1 MADTTGQDIGAML
14 RRQDSVLL
22 IGAIGLLVL
31 ALLIALF
38 TQAAQNR
45 GRLWLETVRSIPES
59 AARIARASGEI
70 SRGVAPDLQV
80 IGTLTAAVDEQTL
93 GLIQGNEINDLPAM
107 PSSMQDDAAA
117 LRAAWGQLQA
127 PSDRII
133 GLRPEF
139 DTGLTEAR
147 GLAEMVRGPEGLYA
161 MHLEL
166 AQRLV
171 GQRANA
177 VASLLVAQ
185 QLVGLDRLAGAASR
199 LFSEGQATRERY
211 EQMVALVNDIQSR
224 HAQMLG
230 EPATRALAELVA
242 PDLVALTTTV
252 DGLRPR
258 VDAAVM
264 LQALAADLPK
274 AVPGVTRTAG
284 VLAGQLEQ
292 REAQLAFYPVISAIA
307 VALAIAL
314 LVAYGLIATRGMT
327 KRLVAAETNDAQRQQ
342 AILGLLDEI
351 TNLADGDLTVDVT
364 VTEDFTGAIAD
375 SLNYT
380 VENMR
385 ALVGT
390 INQTSERVAA
400 GATATQQLAQDMSA
414 GSERQA
420 SDIASLTLQMTET
433 AATLSGVAERAE
445 SVADQAEES
454 VDVARGGAETAR
466 GTINVMAALREQIQ
480 DTSKRIKR
488 LGESSQ
494 EIGNIIELI
503 NDISEQTGTLALNA
517 AIQAAMAGEQ
527 GRGFAVVAEEVQ
539 RLAER
544 ASTATRQVETLV
556 KTIQADT
563 NEAIVS
569 MERST
574 HNVVNGARSAEEA
587 GGALSRVQLSSQTM
601 AELIAGIAGA
611 ARRQSAST
619 TDAAQRMQ
627 AVREISTQTS
637 RASAETARAVAELSS
652 LSAQLRQSVAGFKLP
667 EGS

>member
-1 MADTTGQDIGAML
+1 MTGVQTC
-14 RRQDSVLL
+14 
-22 IGAIGLLVL
+22 
-31 ALLIALF
+31 ALPIF
-38 TQAAQNR
+38 
-45 GRLWLETVRSIPES
+45 
-59 AARIARASGEI
+59 
-70 SRGVAPDLQV
+70 
-80 IGTLTAAVDEQTL
+80 
-93 GLIQGNEINDLPAM
+93 
-107 PSSMQDDAAA
+107 
-117 LRAAWGQLQA
+117 
-127 PSDRII
+127 
-133 GLRPEF
+133 
-139 DTGLTEAR
+139 
-147 GLAEMVRGPEGLYA
+147 
-161 MHLEL
+161 
-166 AQRLV
+166 
-171 GQRANA
+171 
-177 VASLLVAQ
+177 
-185 QLVGLDRLAGAASR
+185 
-199 LFSEGQATRERY
+199 
-211 EQMVALVNDIQSR
+211 
-224 HAQMLG
+224 
-230 EPATRALAELVA
+230 
-242 PDLVALTTTV
+242 
-252 DGLRPR
+252 
-258 VDAAVM
+258 
-264 LQALAADLPK
+264 
-274 AVPGVTRTAG
+274 
-284 VLAGQLEQ
+284 
-292 REAQLAFYPVISAIA
+292 
-307 VALAIAL
+307 
-314 LVAYGLIATRGMT
+314 
-327 KRLVAAETNDAQRQQ
+327 
-342 AILGLLDEI
+342 GLLDEI

-601 AELIAGIAGA
+601 AELIAGIAGD

>member
-1 MADTTGQDIGAML
+1 MAEATGQDVGAGL
-14 RRQDSVLL
+14 RRRDYILL
-22 IGAIGLLVL
+22 GGAIALLVA
-31 ALLIALF
+31 ALLMALI
-38 TQAAQNR
+38 TQTAQTR
-45 GRLWLETVRSIPES
+45 GSYWLETVRGIPDS
-59 AARIARASGEI
+59 VARIALVSGEI
-70 SRGVAPDLQV
+70 NRGVTPDLQV
-80 IGTLTAAVDEQTL
+80 ISTLTADVDELTL
-93 GLIQGNEINDLPAM
+93 GLIEGNEIYELPAL
-107 PSSMQDDAAA
+107 PASMQEDAEA
-117 LRAAWGQLQA
+117 LRAAWGRLQT
-127 PSDRII
+127 PLSTII
-133 GLRPEF
+133 RLTPDF
-139 DTGLTEAR
+139 DIGVGEAR
-147 GLAEMVRGPEGLYA
+147 GLVEAVRGPEGLYP

-166 AQRLV
+166 AENLV
-171 GQRANA
+171 ARQARPAA
-177 VASLLVAQ
+177 SVMLAQQMASLDRFAGTAARLFTEGREARNFYEQLVA
-185 QLVGLDRLAGAASR
+185 LLADVTAR
-199 LFSEGQATRERY
+199 NEE
-211 EQMVALVNDIQSR
+211 
-224 HAQMLG
+224 MLR
-230 EPATRALAELVA
+230 EPATRDLAGTVA
-242 PDLVALTTTV
+242 PDLATLTTTV
-252 DGLRPR
+252 NDMIVR
-258 VDAAVM
+258 VGSIAT
-264 LQALAADLPK
+264 LQELVADLPK
-274 AVPGVTRTAG
+274 EVPNVAGAAG
-284 VLAGQLEQ
+284 VLAGQLVQ
-292 REAQLAFYPVISAIA
+292 RDAQLAAYPVISAIA

-314 LVAYGLIATRGMT
+314 LVAYGTLASRNVRGRMV
-327 KRLVAAETNDAQRQQ
+327 RAESQDAQRQQ

-380 VENMR
+380 VQNMR
-385 ALVGT
+385 ELVGT
-390 INQTSERVAA
+390 ITRTSERVAA
-400 GATATQQLAQDMSA
+400 GAGATQQLAQNMSA

-420 SDIASLTLQMTET
+420 SDIASLTLQMNET
-433 AATLSGVAERAE
+433 ANTLTGVAERAE
-445 SVADQAEES
+445 SVAEQAGES
-454 VDVARGGAETAR
+454 VDVARSGSETAR

-503 NDISEQTGTLALNA
+503 NDIAEQTGTLALNA

-563 NEAIVS
+563 NEAIIS

-601 AELIAGIAGA
+601 AELIGAIAGD

-619 TDAAQRMQ
+619 TDAARRMQ
-627 AVREISTQTS
+627 GVREISTQTS
-637 RASAETARAVAELSS
+637 RASAETAKAVEELTA
-652 LSAQLRQSVAGFKLP
+652 LSAQLRQSVTGFKLP